1 MIHQRVLRKSLTQK
15 LPHGEKAFSN
25 KAINKL
31 VVFQNSVRN
40 YLFNKEINQS
50 NIVIEC
56 ARNPKRITFR
66 DIEMIKS
73 GIRRLKY

>member
-1 MIHQRVLRKSLTQK
+1 MHQLVLRKSLTLE

-31 VVFQNSVRN
+31 VVFQNSVRK

-50 NIVIEC
+50 SIVIEC
-56 ARNPKRITFR
+56 VRNPKSITFC

-73 GIRRLKY
+73 GISRLKY